1 MVSNLYPDK
10 FSQIGNSSLSYQF
23 AVSICRLLFTGFY
36 KTEVSGIEN
45 IPRNRGF
52 ILACNHQS
60 FLDPPMVGCFL
71 NRPIAYFARDT
82 LFKKGFVSWFLK
94 QIYTIPVKRD
104 APSDVNAIKTVLK
117 ILKQGGGVLFFP
129 EGTRSESEDL
139 MTPQKGIGLIAC
151 KSKTTVLPARVFG
164 TSKGLSRNN
173 KHFSWQTPLSIHYG
187 HCLSCEDYDPGKT
200 HPDRYQESSNRIMDA
215 IGEISKPFNYP
226 I

>member
-10 FSQIGNSSLSYQF
+10 FSKIGNSSLSYQF
-23 AVSICRLLFTGFY
+23 AVFLCRLLFTGFY

-94 QIYTIPVKRD
+94 QLYTIPVRRD

-117 ILKQGGGVLFFP
+117 ILKQ
-129 EGTRSESEDL
+129 
-139 MTPQKGIGLIAC
+139 
-151 KSKTTVLPARVFG
+151 
-164 TSKGLSRNN
+164 
-173 KHFSWQTPLSIHYG
+173 
-187 HCLSCEDYDPGKT
+187 
-200 HPDRYQESSNRIMDA
+200 SNRLNNEDTMC
-215 IGEISKPFNYP
+215 KVPFRTACALFLKFFFRCCQNF
-226 I
+226 ICQLTEK